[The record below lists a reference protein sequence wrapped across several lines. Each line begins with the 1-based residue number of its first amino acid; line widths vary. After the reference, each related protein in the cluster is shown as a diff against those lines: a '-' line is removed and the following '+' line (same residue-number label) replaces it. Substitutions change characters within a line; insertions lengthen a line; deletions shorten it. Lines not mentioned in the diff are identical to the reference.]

1 MKNQMRIAQAEI
13 EGVHTVLTAYVD
25 YRGHRILCQTPIPG
39 ILASTTPAMATLMY
53 GSLDMGSDISVKT
66 EAATLMKALGEK
78 LGLSETQLAQSPW
91 SEAAKAAAEEEKQ
104 MRLAMAAEDPFNGGG
119 EVDESDDAAL
129 GNTIIVNKEGE
140 LEPVVEGGVAYVT
153 HVGPLEGKLIK
164 GTDSRTY
171 VLEMIRLNARDP
183 NYVSKELG
191 GTELI
196 DSAAL
201 AQVGAQNELPM
212 AYLLRPELKQSFL
225 GTNRARLRTDIV
237 EKSAALGKEIMDKEE
252 EAKKALADTDTATA
266 MAIKGEG
273 EATKEEDKDSAEKK
287 EVAARITPVS
297 SYPNPTPGL
306 LP

>member
-25 YRGHRILCQTPIPG
+25 FRGHRILCQTPIPG

-66 EAATLMKALGEK
+66 EAATLMTAVGEK
-78 LGLSETQLAQSPW
+78 LGLSESQLAQSPW
-91 SEAAKAAAEEEKQ
+91 SEAAKAAAASERQ

-119 EVDESDDAAL
+119 DVDESDDAAL

-140 LEPVVEGGVAYVT
+140 QEPVVQDGVAYVT

-183 NYVSKELG
+183 NYVSKEMG
-191 GTELI
+191 GTDLI

-212 AYLLRPELKQSFL
+212 AYLLRPELKMTFL
-225 GTNRARLRTDIV
+225 GTKRAKIRKEIID
-237 EKSAALGKEIMDKEE
+237 KSAALGQEMMDKEE
-252 EAKKALADTDTATA
+252 AEKKDALTATA
-266 MAIKGEG
+266 TATATEG
-273 EATKEEDKDSAEKK
+273 EVKEEKEEEKK
-287 EVAARITPVS
+287 EVAE
-297 SYPNPTPGL
+297 
-306 LP
+306 